1 MHTTVT
7 LLSRKSAENFHPKQN
22 PTAGNAKLN
31 PNPNPNLNPTTE
43 LRRRLMSSKPVAHDL
58 ALVID
63 SANTPDCVPVSRDV
77 LWDFLEGLPYAEYDE
92 IAKTVGQHVYIY
104 IYIYIFFFI

>member
-7 LLSRKSAENFHPKQN
+7 LLSRKSAENFHPKQK

-77 LWDFLEGLPYAEYDE
+77 LWDFLEGLPYAEYEE
-92 IAKTVGQHVYIY
+92 IAKMVWSARVYFFY
-104 IYIYIFFFI
+104 FSFFFSS